1 MSEQFI
7 PIEELPLRENPELKD
22 NIMVESLDNPDVP
35 TSRSPISEIK
45 RLFTGIIT
53 QESDGFPEGHEIYE
67 QFEALK
73 AAANN
78 ICSWNREISELC
90 TMELN
95 EFIQLK
101 YDCCLILSS
110 VPDFPADLKESDAS
124 AYVFTNRNKNNA
136 VQILIGATTGV
147 IATRRMNNSLF
158 TEWTYSNSKGISY
171 ATFSVR
177 DRHLIMHTD
186 PGYSGANFSIK
197 NHHLIVTI

>member
-7 PIEELPLRENPELKD
+7 PIEQLPLRENPDFKD
-22 NIMVESLDNPDVP
+22 NIMIENLDNPAIP
-35 TSRSPISEIK
+35 TSRTPISEVK

-53 QESDGFPEGHEIYE
+53 QESDGFPEGKEIHG
-67 QFEALK
+67 QFETLK

-78 ICSWNREISELC
+78 ICPWNKNISGLC

-101 YDCCLILSS
+101 YDCCLIQSS

-124 AYVFTNRNKNNA
+124 AYVFTNRDKKNA
-136 VQILIGATTGV
+136 VQILIGAETGI

-158 TEWTYSNSKGISY
+158 TEWTYSNNKGISY

-186 PGYSGANFSIK
+186 PGYSGANFSIR